1 MIQNTSNDFN
11 PTFSLTTYETV
22 VSFCQGTRAGPTS
35 MDRPLPS
42 MLAAW
47 LMLVAVVLSSGGN
60 QWLEMR
66 GGAAMMVTPEIPLRI
81 AQA

>member
-1 MIQNTSNDFN
+1 M
-11 PTFSLTTYETV
+11 E
-22 VSFCQGTRAGPTS
+22 
-35 MDRPLPS
+35 RPLPS
-42 MLAAW
+42 IFAAW

-81 AQA
+81 AQAWELR